1 MRVLLV
7 AHQFHRKALA
17 ASSATAP
24 RWPSTVPG
32 QETTSTS
39 WWVAREYGSLRP
51 SMREDEL
58 ASGGTVYRFVV
69 PGERPASF
77 LAHHEHLEDFERQS
91 RLPNCKDSTTTFA
104 SAHA

>member
-7 AHQFHRKALA
+7 AHQFHRK
-17 ASSATAP
+17 
-24 RWPSTVPG
+24 
-32 QETTSTS
+32 ETTSTS

-69 PGERPASF
+69 PGERPASL

-91 RLPNCKDSTTTFA
+91 RLPSCKDSTTTFA